1 LSSLYLRIQLI
12 DMKIY
17 VGIIFWVLCGVAA
30 VAQPPASPATS
41 PRASAPSMANQASPP
56 PMTIRQMKEEL
67 EKSPNPILYVKQVL
81 KKHFKIDTVTITQ
94 TPRFGGLAD
103 SLAYHGKLGKVY
115 GPYGPKDA
123 RYLVQVLS
131 KAPNEFYHISQ
142 IFIDTSFFSFRIADS
157 IGNLILRKLKDGSAT
172 FEDLAK
178 TYALGRDAMTGGDM
192 GWIAR
197 GAMFPVIEHEVI
209 AHRKGEVFK
218 LWTRAGLNIIRK
230 DDDPKQDTGFTLMM
244 QVFL

>member
-1 LSSLYLRIQLI
+1 LSNLYLHIQLI

-17 VGIIFWVLCGVAA
+17 VGVIFWAHCAITAA
-30 VAQPPASPATS
+30 AQAPPAQPAASS
-41 PRASAPSMANQASPP
+41 PSIPQ
-56 PMTIRQMKEEL
+56 TIRQIKEEL
-67 EKSPNPILYVKQVL
+67 EKSPNPILYAKQIL
-81 KKHFKIDTVTITQ
+81 KKRFKIDTVTITQ
-94 TPRFGGLAD
+94 IPHFGGFAD
-103 SLAYHGKLGKVY
+103 SLAYYGKTGKVF
-115 GPYGPKDA
+115 GPYGPGNA

-142 IFIDTSFFSFRIADS
+142 IFIDTSFFSYRIADS
-157 IGNLILRKLKDGSAT
+157 IGNVILRKLKDGSAT

-178 TYALGRDAMTGGDM
+178 AYALGRDAAAGGDM

-209 AHRKGEVFK
+209 AHKKGEVFK
-218 LWTRAGLNIIRK
+218 LWTRAGLNIMRK

>member
-1 LSSLYLRIQLI
+1 LSSLYLHIQLI

-17 VGIIFWVLCGVAA
+17 VGVIFWALCGITAG
-30 VAQPPASPATS
+30 AQ
-41 PRASAPSMANQASPP
+41 APSAKPSASSASTAQ
-56 PMTIRQMKEEL
+56 TIRQMKEEL
-67 EKSPNPILYVKQVL
+67 EKSPNPILYAKQVL
-81 KKHFKIDTVTITQ
+81 KKRFKIDTVTITQ
-94 TPRFGGLAD
+94 IPRFGGIAD
-103 SLAYHGKLGKVY
+103 SLAYYGKTGKVY
-115 GPYGPKDA
+115 GPYGQRNG

-131 KAPNEFYHISQ
+131 KASNEFYHISQ
-142 IFIDTSFFSFRIADS
+142 IFIDTSFFSYRIADS
-157 IGNLILRKLKDGSAT
+157 IGNVILRKLKDGSAT

-178 TYALGRDAMTGGDM
+178 AYALGRDAAAGGDM

-197 GAMFPVIEHEVI
+197 GAMFPVIEHEVV